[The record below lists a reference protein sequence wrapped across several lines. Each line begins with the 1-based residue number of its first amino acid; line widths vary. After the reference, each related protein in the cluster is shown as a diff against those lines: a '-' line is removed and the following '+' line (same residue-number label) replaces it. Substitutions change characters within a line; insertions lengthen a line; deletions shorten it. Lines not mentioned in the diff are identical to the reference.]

1 MLQGAPGAPK
11 STWFQHISKGVAL
24 AASTGAALISVITA
38 LFSYGVIGKSESHQ
52 SIGNFGAAWV
62 KLRPTIDTASAIG
75 DTIHYAAT
83 IADKSGS
90 ILVGAHPTWTT
101 GDSNVAIVGPDGAV
115 IARGPGFTTVSA
127 VVGTLVANSRILVKQ
142 QVAGVAVFNPAG
154 DTAVVI
160 PEGSQLQLH
169 ARALD
174 ARGHTV
180 PGRVA
185 QWHIDDTSVATL
197 DARGVLIGRS
207 AGRSVVSAKM
217 EGASGYLPV
226 SVVTTATGLALVA
239 GTNQRA
245 LAGRVLP
252 QRVVVRATN
261 RRGAP
266 APGKAVTFR
275 LGGGGGDAQGKIEP
289 FSVMTDADGRAR
301 TTWTLG
307 DAPGRQTL
315 LASVE
320 NVDSVVA
327 VVAEAEPVASNTR
340 VTALA
345 EQLRARAGVLLADSV
360 GVRVTDSTGHAL
372 DDVPVRWTAM
382 DGSIEAVAPRTDS
395 LGIARAR
402 WTLASRT
409 GTQRL
414 RAYVGGSTSRI
425 APVTVVATSLAGAPA
440 SIVVV
445 SGDRQRAAA
454 GAVLPK
460 PVVLRAFDANGNAA
474 ADVPV
479 MISLSGGAV
488 PDTELVT
495 DSAGFARTH
504 WTMGHSAGDY
514 SLAVHVEGIKKLL
527 KVGARATPAAPA
539 NLSFDDATGQ
549 KGSRPRVKRLFALV
563 TDIYGNPVSDAPV
576 NLSVKSGAITPARA
590 VTDAKGRIA
599 VTWVLGA
606 KTGDQSLSGVVRGT
620 DVRGAYL
627 TQVTQSG
634 TPKTTTNKTRSP
646 RKSS

>member
-11 STWFQHISKGVAL
+11 STWFQHVSRGVAL

-62 KLRPTIDTASAIG
+62 KLRPTIDTATAIG

-83 IADKSGS
+83 IADRSGS
-90 ILVGAHPTWTT
+90 ILVGAQPTWTT
-101 GDSNVAIVGPDGAV
+101 GDTNVAVVGPDGAV
-115 IARGPGFTTVSA
+115 IARGPGLTTVSV
-127 VVGTLVANSRILVKQ
+127 VVGTLVANSRIFVKQ

-154 DTAVVI
+154 DTAVI
-160 PEGSQLQLH
+160 LAEGSQLQLQT
-169 ARALD
+169 RALD

-197 DARGVLIGRS
+197 DARGVLIGRN

-217 EGASGYLPV
+217 EGTAGYLPV
-226 SVVTTATGLALVA
+226 SIVTTASALALVS
-239 GTNQRA
+239 GTNQQA

-252 QRVVVRATN
+252 QRVVVRATS
-261 RRGAP
+261 RKGAP
-266 APGKAVTFR
+266 AAGKVVTFR
-275 LGGGGGDAQGKIEP
+275 LADPQGKVEP
-289 FSVMTDADGRAR
+289 SVVMTDADGRAR

-307 DAPGRQTL
+307 DTPGRQTL

-320 NVDSVVA
+320 NVDSLVA

-360 GVRVTDSTGHAL
+360 GVRVTDSSGHAL
-372 DDVPVRWTAM
+372 GDLPVRWTAI
-382 DGSIEAVAPRTDS
+382 DGSVDAAAPRTDS
-395 LGIARAR
+395 LGIARAH
-402 WTLASRT
+402 WTLASKT

-414 RAYVGGSTSRI
+414 RAYVGGANSRV
-425 APVTVVATSLAGAPA
+425 APVTVAATALPGAPA
-440 SIVVV
+440 TIFVV
-445 SGDRQRAAA
+445 SGDRQHTAA

-460 PVVLRAFDANGNAA
+460 SVVLRALDANGNGA

-479 MISLSGGAV
+479 MLSLSGGAV
-488 PDTELVT
+488 PDTDLVT
-495 DSAGFARTH
+495 DTAGFARTR
-504 WTMGHSAGDY
+504 WTLGHAAGDY
-514 SLAVHVEGIKKLL
+514 WLAVHVDGIKKLL
-527 KVGARATPAAPA
+527 KVAARATPAAPA
-539 NLSFDDATGQ
+539 NLSFDDAQTGE
-549 KGSRPRVKRLFALV
+549 KTSRPRVKRLHALV
-563 TDIYGNPVSDAPV
+563 TDIYGNPVPDAPV
-576 NLSVKSGAITPARA
+576 NLTVKSGAITPARA

-599 VTWVLGA
+599 LTWVLGA
-606 KTGDQSLSGVVRGT
+606 KTGDQALNGIVRGT
-620 DVRGAYL
+620 DVTGAYL

-634 TPKTTTNKTRSP
+634 APKTNSTKTRP